1 MVRVDNTCGPA
12 PPYANKPTV
21 FSGFEFTLF
30 WKINSVA
37 VSWASYLVVMKSP
50 FLIYSELSMAIMV
63 ASSTIFIHFGESLG
77 VYLVWE
83 VQLEGKKLLD
93 VSFHHLKI
101 ANEVASYL
109 RSFH

>member
-1 MVRVDNTCGPA
+1 
-12 PPYANKPTV
+12 
-21 FSGFEFTLF
+21 
-30 WKINSVA
+30 
-37 VSWASYLVVMKSP
+37 
-50 FLIYSELSMAIMV
+50 MAIMV

-83 VQLEGKKLLD
+83 VEVEGKKLLD

>member
-1 MVRVDNTCGPA
+1 
-12 PPYANKPTV
+12 
-21 FSGFEFTLF
+21 
-30 WKINSVA
+30 
-37 VSWASYLVVMKSP
+37 
-50 FLIYSELSMAIMV
+50 MAIMV

-109 RSFH
+109 RSFHDLRGGVRVATEKSCATH